1 MAAVLYGSGSVVGSL
16 RCHLPVSRAMRA
28 RTLSCQ
34 LSPPADA
41 PCFHAGK
48 HGIDRSPRDPLDSG
62 LKGSTVPR
70 QDWSKGLGRSGT
82 GIGRAV
88 RRAVPCRAVGVGTV
102 AAAAAGCRAAAGQGC
117 RKSSESV
124 THLSHHAR
132 PGRIPAAQ
140 SLATHHDRTPW
151 LPAAGGG
158 RWHWPMAQAEAEAG
172 PLKAAADDGRQAGN
186 RRKRLAQHS
195 AIN

>member
-1 MAAVLYGSGSVVGSL
+1 MLYGSGSAVGGL
-16 RCHLPVSRAMRA
+16 RIAICCPYRGHACPDLVMSAVTSRDQRRHAS
-28 RTLSCQ
+28 TL
-34 LSPPADA
+34 A
-41 PCFHAGK
+41 K
-48 HGIDRSPRDPLDSG
+48 HGTSIAHPRIQLDAR
-62 LKGSTVPR
+62 LKG
-70 QDWSKGLGRSGT
+70 
-82 GIGRAV
+82 
-88 RRAVPCRAVGVGTV
+88 RRERGAARRGSSAVPCRAVGVGTV

-158 RWHWPMAQAEAEAG
+158 RWHWQMAEAG
-172 PLKAAADDGRQAGN
+172 PFKAAADDGRQAGN